1 VSRRPRFLLA
11 VALVTG
17 LIAGGVGCGKKAP
30 PVAPEKR
37 LPAAPTAMSATVE
50 ANAIV
55 LDWSIPKTRVDG
67 TPLRDL
73 AVVRLHR
80 RAEAESEPAKSAMVS
95 TRQVVG
101 WDEIAA
107 IKLDAPGPAVVA
119 GNSIKWMDRQG
130 LVVGRR
136 YVYVATVEDST
147 GRWSAPSERLP
158 VLYLAAPRPPQA
170 LAVVPGDREARLSWE
185 PPAGLIDGSPL
196 RGELTYVILRG
207 TGADGPLAAIT
218 GEPVR
223 DTRYTDSG
231 LDNETLYR
239 YAVRALRREG
249 PAAAYSDASA
259 TATGTPVDRTA
270 PAPPT
275 NLVAIPSAAAVRLA
289 WNASASPDVASYVVY
304 RATGEG
310 AFVRIGTTTAINLVF
325 TDREVTAGA
334 RYRYAVT
341 ALDSAR
347 APNESARSNV
357 AAISIP

>member
-11 VALVTG
+11 IAMAAG
-17 LIAGGVGCGKKAP
+17 LIVAGVGCGKKAP

-80 RAEAESEPAKSAMVS
+80 RAEAEREPAKSAMVS
-95 TRQVVG
+95 ARQVVG
-101 WDEIAA
+101 WDEVAA
-107 IKLDAPGPAVVA
+107 IKLDAPGSAVVT

-136 YVYVATVEDST
+136 YIYVATVEDST

-170 LAVVPGDREARLSWE
+170 LAVVAGDREARLTWE
-185 PPAGLIDGSPL
+185 PPPGLIDGSPL

-207 TGADGPLAAIT
+207 TGVEGPLAAVT

-231 LDNETLYR
+231 LDNESLYR
-239 YAVRALRREG
+239 YAVRAVRREG

-259 TATGTPVDRTA
+259 SATATPVDRTA

-275 NLVAIPSAAAVRLA
+275 NLVAIPSASAVRLA
-289 WNASASPDVASYVVY
+289 WNASPSPDVASYVVY
-304 RATGEG
+304 RATGDG

-341 ALDSAR
+341 ALDAAR

-357 AAISIP
+357 AAVSIP